1 MLVLRRD
8 DIEALLDMK
17 SCITAVEDA
26 FRARGEG
33 RPASST
39 VLGLELE
46 EGTLHAKLGTL
57 TTSRPYAV
65 AKINANL
72 PGNPLRHGL
81 PTIQGVLILFD
92 ASRGTPLACMDSALI
107 TAMRTAAASA
117 VAAKH
122 LALRHATSIA
132 FIGCGIQARAH
143 LEALRLVRRIERVSA
158 FDLNPTA
165 ADRFADEARERFD
178 IAAEVAPDVARG
190 VGESEIVVTSTPSR
204 LPFLNS
210 GDVAA
215 GAFVAAVGADNEH
228 KNEISADLLK
238 TAALVVDD
246 LDQCCRM
253 GDLHHAL
260 AQGVIQA
267 DHIRASL
274 DQIVAGLAPGRLS
287 DHEIIVFDSTGLAIE
302 DVAAA
307 ALVYERAKTKGTGIV
322 VD

>member
-1 MLVLRRD
+1 
-8 DIEALLDMK
+8 
-17 SCITAVEDA
+17 
-26 FRARGEG
+26 
-33 RPASST
+33 
-39 VLGLELE
+39 
-46 EGTLHAKLGTL
+46 
-57 TTSRPYAV
+57 
-65 AKINANL
+65 
-72 PGNPLRHGL
+72 
-81 PTIQGVLILFD
+81 
-92 ASRGTPLACMDSALI
+92 
-107 TAMRTAAASA
+107 
-117 VAAKH
+117 
-122 LALRHATSIA
+122 
-132 FIGCGIQARAH
+132 
-143 LEALRLVRRIERVSA
+143 
-158 FDLNPTA
+158 LNPTA
-165 ADRFADEARERFD
+165 ADRFAAEARERLD
-178 IAAEVAPDVARG
+178 IVVEVAPDVARG

>member
-1 MLVLRRD
+1 
-8 DIEALLDMK
+8 
-17 SCITAVEDA
+17 
-26 FRARGEG
+26 
-33 RPASST
+33 
-39 VLGLELE
+39 
-46 EGTLHAKLGTL
+46 
-57 TTSRPYAV
+57 
-65 AKINANL
+65 
-72 PGNPLRHGL
+72 
-81 PTIQGVLILFD
+81 
-92 ASRGTPLACMDSALI
+92 MDSALI

-122 LALRHATSIA
+122 LALQHASSVA

-143 LEALRLVRRIERVSA
+143 LEALRLVRDIERVSA

-165 ADRFADEARERFD
+165 ADRFAAEARERFD
-178 IAAEVAPDVARG
+178 IAAEVAPDVARV

-238 TAALVVDD
+238 KAVLVVDD
-246 LDQCCRM
+246 LDQCRRM

-260 AQGVIQA
+260 GQGVIQA
-267 DHIRASL
+267 DHVRASL
-274 DQIVAGLAPGRLS
+274 DHIVAGLAPGRLS
-287 DHEIIVFDSTGLAIE
+287 DDEIIVFDSTGLAIE

-307 ALVYERAKTKGTGIV
+307 ALVYERAKTKGTGFV